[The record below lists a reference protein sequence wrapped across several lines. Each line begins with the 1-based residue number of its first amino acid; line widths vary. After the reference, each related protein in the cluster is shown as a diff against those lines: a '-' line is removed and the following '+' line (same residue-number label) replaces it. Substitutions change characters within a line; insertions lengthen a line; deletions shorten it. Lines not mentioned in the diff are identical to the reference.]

1 MRALVVDDSR
11 AMRALLRHGLGGLGF
26 EVVEAAD
33 GREGLDRLAGSGA
46 VDVVLVDWNM
56 EGMNGLDFVLALRR
70 DPARAAIPV
79 MMVTTEVEAGSV
91 ERALAAGCQEYL
103 MKPFTPE
110 MLADK
115 LSLLGL
121 TRK

>member
-11 AMRALLRHGLGGLGF
+11 AMRALLHHALAGLGY
-26 EVVEAAD
+26 EVLEAPG
-33 GREGLDRLAGSGA
+33 GREGLETLAREGG

-56 EGMNGLDFVLALRR
+56 EGMDGLEFVRALRAQAAH
-70 DPARAAIPV
+70 ARLPV
-79 MMVTTEVEAGSV
+79 MMVTTEVEPASV
-91 ERALAAGCQEYL
+91 EKALKAGCQEYL

-115 LSLLGL
+115 LTLLGL
-121 TRK
+121 PR